1 MIGALIGFIILLLV
15 AGFLLWAVQQL
26 IGLVPLAEPF
36 ATLVRIA
43 LYGIVLLVVIWGIVY
58 LLGLLGVAVPFHGPA
73 LR

>member
-15 AGFLLWAVQQL
+15 AGFLFWAVQQL

-36 ATLVRIA
+36 ATLVRIC
-43 LYGIVLLVVIWGIVY
+43 LYGLVLLIVIWGIVT
-58 LLGLLGVAVPFHGPA
+58 LLGMVGVAVPFAH